1 MTSDATSADNFSSQ
15 KGQQADV
22 PLREKP
28 NPATS
33 QHPNPSTLAHPRSP
47 PAPFI
52 PRTALLPPPA
62 AARPAPPRPAR
73 PPAAAAAR
81 APPAAPWP
89 HRTAPHRS
97 ALRRSSRRPARGLS
111 SARVCRAC
119 PRLRGAE
126 VGAGLAAPQPPDRT
140 LGAAFSSGCPRPLC
154 FFQWIRPFCVLPALF
169 CSHLSKAKGCLV
181 RKNNRM

>member
-1 MTSDATSADNFSSQ
+1 MLSDNFSSQ

-33 QHPNPSTLAHPRSP
+33 QHPNPSTLAYPPP
-47 PAPFI
+47 PASFI

-73 PPAAAAAR
+73 PPTAAAAAAP

-89 HRTAPHRS
+89 HRTAPHRTAPPGAFFPKKPFCRCSDS
-97 ALRRSSRRPARGLS
+97 AAEEWQ
-111 SARVCRAC
+111 
-119 PRLRGAE
+119 PRLRMVTTPRSSPPFARGQTYLIMIERRSERALQILE
-126 VGAGLAAPQPPDRT
+126 V
-140 LGAAFSSGCPRPLC
+140 
-154 FFQWIRPFCVLPALF
+154 I
-169 CSHLSKAKGCLV
+169 
-181 RKNNRM
+181 